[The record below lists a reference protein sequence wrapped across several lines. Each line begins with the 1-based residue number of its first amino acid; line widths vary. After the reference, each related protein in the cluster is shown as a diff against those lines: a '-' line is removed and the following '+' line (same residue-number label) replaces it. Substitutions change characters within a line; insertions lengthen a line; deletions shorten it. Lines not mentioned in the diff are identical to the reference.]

1 MKDIASKIFKI
12 IQNDPDLLEKFAETL
27 GLTEDELER
36 EMTDYRIS
44 QVTKKNSFIEYNKNL
59 IEKFTADRF

>member
-59 IEKFTADRF
+59 TEKFTADRF

>member
-12 IQNDPDLLEKFAETL
+12 IQNDPDLLEQFAETL
-27 GLTEDELER
+27 GLTEDELEK
-36 EMTDYRIS
+36 EMTDYRIR